1 MRRACLFL
9 IGFLIFLG
17 PVSQGFPLD
26 KASPVHSV
34 RHGSQDLSGQEGEG
48 NVDSQVHGQM
58 ENHNHKA
65 ATGSDQEDNASLAA
79 RVRVEEQLG
88 AYIDFTARFVD
99 EKNRP
104 VNLKTIF
111 DKPVVLLPIFFMCTS
126 VCNILQAQ
134 LAKVLNQTDD
144 IPGKDFNVVSLSFSD
159 DEGPLDARGAKAN
172 YTHLVKRE
180 FVPENWYHL
189 TGDRENILKLTN
201 SLGYYFVKRQRH
213 VYIHPNVL
221 MVLARDG
228 KIIRYI
234 YGPDFLPFDVG
245 MALGEARKGEPGLS
259 IKRGVLSFCFEYD
272 PQNKTY
278 VFKLFRIT
286 GTAILLVLAGFVIF
300 LIYPSLKQGK
310 SRQGWK
316 GGEDRKV

>member
-1 MRRACLFL
+1 MRGAFIFL
-9 IGFLIFLG
+9 TGFLIFLWTLCT
-17 PVSQGFPLD
+17 VL
-26 KASPVHSV
+26 ASEKTDPVHSV
-34 RHGSQDLSGQEGEG
+34 LHGSQDISGQKTAASL
-48 NVDSQVHGQM
+48 DTPVHDHK

-65 ATGSDQEDNASLAA
+65 MTGSDQDEDAA
-79 RVRVEEQLG
+79 LESQVRVEERLG

-99 EKNRP
+99 EN
-104 VNLKTIF
+104 NLAVDMKTIF

-134 LAKVLNQTDD
+134 LAKALNQVDD

-159 DEGPLDARGAKAN
+159 DEGPLDAKGAKKT

-189 TGDRENILKLTN
+189 TGDRKNILKLTN

-213 VYIHPNVL
+213 VYIHPNAL

-245 MALGEARKGEPGLS
+245 MALGEARRGEPGLS

-272 PQNKTY
+272 PQKKTY
-278 VFKLFRIT
+278 VFKLFQIT
-286 GTAILLVLAGFVIF
+286 GTAILLVLAGFVVF
-300 LIYPSLKQGK
+300 LIYPSSKQGK
-310 SRQGWK
+310 RRQGWK
-316 GGEDRKV
+316 GG